1 MENKLGS
8 YINNLMTT
16 IVDKEEKWFVRGLA
30 YNELTSLKNNI
41 NEVLINY
48 DEVLNNKPE
57 MKIGDKN
64 YKEYWTCDVCK
75 KPTHKIEYENLSGTD
90 HLSCVLRKEM
100 EEKQL
105 EFNFGDKN
113 ENK

>member
-30 YNELTSLKNNI
+30 YNELKSLKDNI

-48 DEVLNNKPE
+48 DELGMIPKP
-57 MKIGDKN
+57 
-64 YKEYWTCDVCK
+64 
-75 KPTHKIEYENLSGTD
+75 S
-90 HLSCVLRKEM
+90 
-100 EEKQL
+100 EEKDNNQQ
-105 EFNFGDKN
+105 EINFGENNGKN
-113 ENK
+113 K

>member
-41 NEVLINY
+41 NEVLVGY
-48 DEVLNNKPE
+48 DELGMIPKP
-57 MKIGDKN
+57 
-64 YKEYWTCDVCK
+64 
-75 KPTHKIEYENLSGTD
+75 S
-90 HLSCVLRKEM
+90 
-100 EEKQL
+100 EEKDNNQL
-105 EFNFGDKN
+105 EINFGEDNGKN
-113 ENK
+113 K

>member
-48 DEVLNNKPE
+48 DELGMIPKSPSE
-57 MKIGDKN
+57 EEDKN
-64 YKEYWTCDVCK
+64 QL
-75 KPTHKIEYENLSGTD
+75 KI
-90 HLSCVLRKEM
+90 
-100 EEKQL
+100 
-105 EFNFGDKN
+105 NFGEKNGKDK
-113 ENK
+113 

>member
-41 NEVLINY
+41 NEVLIGY
-48 DEVLNNKPE
+48 DELGMIPKP
-57 MKIGDKN
+57 
-64 YKEYWTCDVCK
+64 
-75 KPTHKIEYENLSGTD
+75 S
-90 HLSCVLRKEM
+90 
-100 EEKQL
+100 EEKDNNQL
-105 EFNFGDKN
+105 EINFGEKN
-113 ENK
+113 ESR

>member
-41 NEVLINY
+41 NEVLVGY
-48 DEVLNNKPE
+48 DELGMIPKP
-57 MKIGDKN
+57 
-64 YKEYWTCDVCK
+64 
-75 KPTHKIEYENLSGTD
+75 S
-90 HLSCVLRKEM
+90 
-100 EEKQL
+100 EEKDNNQL
-105 EFNFGDKN
+105 EINFGEK
-113 ENK
+113 K

>member
-41 NEVLINY
+41 NEVLVSH
-48 DEVLNNKPE
+48 DELGMIPKPSKE
-57 MKIGDKN
+57 EDKN
-64 YKEYWTCDVCK
+64 
-75 KPTHKIEYENLSGTD
+75 
-90 HLSCVLRKEM
+90 
-100 EEKQL
+100 QL
-105 EFNFGDKN
+105 QIKFGDKN
-113 ENK
+113 ENR

>member
-41 NEVLINY
+41 NEVLVGY
-48 DEVLNNKPE
+48 DELGMIPKP
-57 MKIGDKN
+57 
-64 YKEYWTCDVCK
+64 
-75 KPTHKIEYENLSGTD
+75 S
-90 HLSCVLRKEM
+90 
-100 EEKQL
+100 EEKDNRQL
-105 EFNFGDKN
+105 EINFGEKN
-113 ENK
+113 ESR

>member
-16 IVDKEEKWFVRGLA
+16 IIDREEKWFNRGLA

-48 DEVLNNKPE
+48 DELGMIAKPKDEKDKDQLELNFDTKQSWSEKDEERMDIIGQNGNDGIHYDKLNNN
-57 MKIGDKN
+57 G
-64 YKEYWTCDVCK
+64 
-75 KPTHKIEYENLSGTD
+75 
-90 HLSCVLRKEM
+90 
-100 EEKQL
+100 EE
-105 EFNFGDKN
+105 EWN
-113 ENK
+113 

>member
-16 IVDKEEKWFVRGLA
+16 IVDREEKWFVRGLA

-48 DEVLNNKPE
+48 DELGMIPKPKDE
-57 MKIGDKN
+57 KDK
-64 YKEYWTCDVCK
+64 D
-75 KPTHKIEYENLSGTD
+75 
-90 HLSCVLRKEM
+90 
-100 EEKQL
+100 QL
-105 EFNFGDKN
+105 ELEFG
-113 ENK
+113 NKKSWSEKDEQRMDIIGQNGNDGLYLFHPLV

>member
-16 IVDKEEKWFVRGLA
+16 IVDREEKWFNRGLA

-48 DEVLNNKPE
+48 DELGMIPKPTDEKDKDQLELNFDTKQSWSEKDEQRMDIIGQNCNDGLHYDKLNNN
-57 MKIGDKN
+57 G
-64 YKEYWTCDVCK
+64 
-75 KPTHKIEYENLSGTD
+75 
-90 HLSCVLRKEM
+90 
-100 EEKQL
+100 EE
-105 EFNFGDKN
+105 E
-113 ENK
+113 